1 MFFIIKPKVEI
12 MPDADNKETLNP
24 IEEIKKEYLEK
35 IDYFG
40 NRVDKYY
47 LYKKYSKKYNLNRR
61 IFLYILN
68 QAHAEVGSP
77 KRYNLNR
84 PKKNR

>member
-1 MFFIIKPKVEI
+1 
-12 MPDADNKETLNP
+12 MPDNDNEKTLTP

-40 NRVDKYY
+40 NRIDTYY
-47 LYKKYSKKYNLNRR
+47 LYKKYSKKYKLNRR

-68 QAHAEVGSP
+68 QAHADVGSP
-77 KRYNLNR
+77 KRYDLNR
-84 PKKNR
+84 SKKIR

>member
-1 MFFIIKPKVEI
+1 MK
-12 MPDADNKETLNP
+12 
-24 IEEIKKEYLEK
+24 K

-68 QAHAEVGSP
+68 QAHADVGSP
-77 KRYNLNR
+77 KRYDLNR
-84 PKKNR
+84 PKKK